1 MAKSPTSSPGA
12 RRPAADKIG
21 ADPIDQLV
29 HLSHLIGQDPR
40 LVQPGGGN
48 TSIKEGDTLL
58 VKGSGT
64 DLSTIGREGFT
75 RLSLSRLAA
84 LREADSM
91 SDAEMMRFMA
101 SCMVGEGP
109 APSVET
115 PLHALLPYRVIAH
128 THDVATMSL
137 TNIRDAEAERL
148 VGELFGGTI
157 VYVPYVRP
165 GFPLAQAVGRM
176 DGRTGGRKD
185 GQADSRTGGRIPD
198 DAIGMALAHHGLVV
212 WGDDAE
218 ECHSRLVEVTGRI
231 DEFLVTKRRGRT
243 GGQSDRRTADER
255 RRMAELVL
263 PVIRGALGKPERVI
277 LHYDDGDDVLAAL
290 SDGRM
295 PELARRGMATPEHL
309 LRAGRLPVWVSF
321 RALRQDSG
329 QAPREIDPAN
339 VGSQSLSAEQLVS
352 SIRGQ
357 LIAARTEYEEY
368 HRRHASAGERPLD
381 DWAKVVLAPG
391 LGVITA
397 FTDKRNAV
405 TANLCYRAVLET
417 IANAETVDRFQF
429 IPEKDVFEFEHWP
442 LERRKV
448 EEQIAKE
455 RATKLLPRHV
465 VVIIGGGSG
474 IGAAAARR
482 FAEEGAHVVVA
493 DLDGDMSQ
501 GVAAEINGSHREQPA
516 LSEAKG
522 GDPVSR
528 LRAIGIAVDVRDDA
542 SLDALFRQTVLEF
555 GGLDCLFYTA
565 GIPPRFA
572 PITEIRREDLQR
584 QLEVHYLGA
593 VSAIGRAAAV
603 MRRQGLGGSIVAS
616 VSKAALVP
624 GRDAVAYG
632 GSKAAL
638 LQALRVAAVELGGD
652 GIRVNAINADQIETP
667 LFLQFVRER
676 AASRGVSEEEQLEVY
691 RSRNLMGATLI
702 PPEAVADLAVLLASD
717 RFRFTTGDILTVDGG
732 LPEAFPR

>member
-1 MAKSPTSSPGA
+1 MTDLNTS
-12 RRPAADKIG
+12 RRRAGNWDRVG
-21 ADPIDQLV
+21 ADPLDRLV
-29 HLSHLIGQDPR
+29 HLSHLMGQDTR

-48 TSIKEGDTLL
+48 TSMKEGDTLL

-64 DLSTIGREGFT
+64 DLRTITRDGFT

-84 LREADSM
+84 LRDAEAM

-148 VGELFGGTI
+148 VAELFEGRI

-176 DGRTGGRKD
+176 VGRTGGPADGRTG
-185 GQADSRTGGRIPD
+185 APIPEG
-198 DAIGMALAHHGLVV
+198 ALGLALAHHGLVV
-212 WGDDAE
+212 WGEDAE
-218 ECHSRLVEVTGRI
+218 GCHERLVEVTDRM
-231 DEFLVTKRRGRT
+231 DEYLAARLRERPSVRP
-243 GGQSDRRTADER
+243 ADDHLPSAEER
-255 RRMAELVL
+255 RRLAELVL
-263 PVIRGALGKPERVI
+263 PVIRGVLGTPERVI
-277 LHYDDGDDVLAAL
+277 LDYDGSDDVLDAL
-290 SDGRM
+290 AGEGMS
-295 PELARRGMATPEHL
+295 ELVKRGMATPEHL
-309 LRAGRLPVWVSF
+309 LRAGRSPVWLSF
-321 RALRQDSG
+321 RAEGASSRALRESSG
-329 QAPREIDPAN
+329 QAPREIGSLH
-339 VGSQSLSAEQLVS
+339 VSSQSESAEHIIS
-352 SIRGQ
+352 SIRTQ
-357 LIAARTEYEEY
+357 LATARAEYEEY
-368 HRRHASAGERPLD
+368 HRRHAGAGERPLD
-381 DWAKVVLAPG
+381 DWAKVVLVPG
-391 LGVITA
+391 LGMITA

-405 TANLCYRAVLET
+405 IANLCYRATLES
-417 IANAETVDRFQF
+417 IANAEAVDRFEF

-442 LERRKV
+442 LERRKI

-474 IGAAAARR
+474 IGKAAARR

-493 DLDGDMSQ
+493 DLDGEMSQ
-501 GVAAEINGSHREQPA
+501 GVATEV
-516 LSEAKG
+516 
-522 GDPVSR
+522 VSDFPG
-528 LRAIGIAVDVRDDA
+528 RAIAAATDVRDDA

-565 GIPPRFA
+565 GLPPRFA

-593 VSAIGRAAAV
+593 VAAIGRAAAV

-638 LQALRVAAVELGGD
+638 LQAMRVAAVELGGD

-667 LFLQFVRER
+667 LFLEFVRER
-676 AASRGVSEEEQLEVY
+676 AASRGVTVEEQLEVY

-702 PPEAVADLAVLLASD
+702 PPEAVADLAVLLASE